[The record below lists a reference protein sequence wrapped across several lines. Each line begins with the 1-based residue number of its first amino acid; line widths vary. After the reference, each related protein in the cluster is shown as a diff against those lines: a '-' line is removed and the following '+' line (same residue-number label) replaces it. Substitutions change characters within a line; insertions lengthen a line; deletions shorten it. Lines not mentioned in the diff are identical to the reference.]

1 MKLIYVCS
9 PLRGDIEGNVKRAR
23 EYCKSVIQAGH
34 IPIAPHVAYQGILND
49 DIPAERKM
57 ALKIG
62 RKILK
67 KCDEVWVFGHF
78 ISEGMRSE
86 IEAAQRL
93 QIPVYYRG
101 K

>member
-9 PLRGDIEGNVKRAR
+9 PLRGDVERNVKRAK
-23 EYCKSVIQAGH
+23 EYCQLVMQARH

>member
-9 PLRGDIEGNVKRAR
+9 PLRGDIAGNVEKAKG
-23 EYCKSVIQAGH
+23 YCKTVIEKGH

-49 DIPAERKM
+49 DIQEERKK

-62 RKILK
+62 LEILK

-78 ISEGMRSE
+78 ISEGMNSE
-86 IEAAQRL
+86 VEAAQQL
-93 QIPVYYRG
+93 GIPVQYWE

>member
-9 PLRGDIEGNVKRAR
+9 PLRGDVEGNVEKAKG
-23 EYCKSVIQAGH
+23 YCKKVIEEGH

-49 DIPAERKM
+49 DIPKERRK

-62 RKILK
+62 LEILK

-78 ISEGMRSE
+78 ISEGMKGE
-86 IEAAQRL
+86 VEAAR
-93 QIPVYYRG
+93 QIGMPVRYWE